1 MRILA
6 GTLVSIGR
14 NVHNLFNNTKARTN
28 QQQQLKT
35 TMAMMMMKRKN
46 KQSSRVNTNKRNNND
61 MPSTKTVNVI
71 KDKQKMKI
79 NCKNLMNTFE
89 KVCGEGKRQIVGRR
103 ASEQVS
109 ELVRDVVGRQMK
121 ACV

>member
-35 TMAMMMMKRKN
+35 TMTMAMMMMKRKN

-61 MPSTKTVNVI
+61 MPTTKTVNVI
-71 KDKQKMKI
+71 KDKKKMKI

-89 KVCGEGKRQIVGRR
+89 KVCGEGKTPDRRKASER
-103 ASEQVS
+103 AS
-109 ELVRDVVGRQMK
+109 K
-121 ACV
+121 